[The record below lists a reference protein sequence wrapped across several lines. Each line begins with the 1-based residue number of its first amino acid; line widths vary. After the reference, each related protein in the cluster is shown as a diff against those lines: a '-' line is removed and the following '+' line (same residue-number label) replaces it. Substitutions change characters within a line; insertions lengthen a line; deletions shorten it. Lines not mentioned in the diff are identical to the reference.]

1 MFFFLVLVCGLA
13 VVGCLF
19 FGYHFVLQR
28 RANSRRPHNVTVQF
42 RRSSGITTTTTSS
55 SSPASSST
63 VVDAIS
69 PRRRA
74 ANPRFEA
81 TSVSPQPRNGTTVP
95 VVRNRNETRP
105 SGVSFISPNSMYGYM
120 PKANIL
126 NEIRKPERE
135 LKKEFTVRL
144 APFPHGLNRS
154 LNNSLNGSS
163 QNIHNNNN
171 NNSTNSFMMNGGI
184 AQQQQTTTS
193 NEPHRPTPTVTG
205 NNNNSSNTTA
215 APRPSNKRPIFSNDS
230 SEDEATFKKLKNQIL
245 DDIDL
250 DDSEMFDETAAPESA
265 APKKG
270 AKRPTLPFENDLH
283 LSNLSPLKRVKNNEI
298 LSSYSSTSASTESR
312 STLNKRKFQHSP
324 EESANSNNGSSN
336 SQTKVKKR
344 TYIEELELLT
354 SDQSPYYKNIYNTE
368 SSTSTTTTTPKRT
381 TLPSLLPSKDQQ
393 NSNSAAPT
401 INGGQRLNDQ
411 LATTTTTTTTSA
423 INEPDVIDLI
433 DDSEVDDDDDDDDD
447 DISLNTDASV
457 HPVADDNEDGDDDRE
472 EDGGGEII
480 ELPKPPKPTEQVFS
494 IKDHEYDKKKSKNRL
509 NRFLEAVQQGS
520 SSSGDSTT
528 STESPENLKLNS
540 SSSTTPLLSSKL
552 TNGTTGLGVTKAPG
566 LIASSSSSS
575 SSSSSTSLPVLPVPP
590 TTTFNFGASTASNG
604 IITFGAKLGATQPQ
618 PTTAPPPPPLTTTI
632 ERTVS
637 SGPIV
642 SRVNSPPAKRDVSSM
657 FGTSTNTPAGGPV
670 WSELPSSLLPG
681 EHSLPKSDQSAG
693 EWRGEE
699 MKTA

>member
-1 MFFFLVLVCGLA
+1 
-13 VVGCLF
+13 
-19 FGYHFVLQR
+19 
-28 RANSRRPHNVTVQF
+28 
-42 RRSSGITTTTTSS
+42 
-55 SSPASSST
+55 
-63 VVDAIS
+63 
-69 PRRRA
+69 
-74 ANPRFEA
+74 
-81 TSVSPQPRNGTTVP
+81 
-95 VVRNRNETRP
+95 
-105 SGVSFISPNSMYGYM
+105 M

-154 LNNSLNGSS
+154 LVGGGGSPSMSSLNSPRSPENNSLNGSS
-163 QNIHNNNN
+163 QNIHNNN

-205 NNNNSSNTTA
+205 NSSSSTTA

-230 SEDEATFKKLKNQIL
+230 SEDEATFKKKLKNQIL

-411 LATTTTTTTTSA
+411 LATTTTTTTSA

-447 DISLNTDASV
+447 DDNCDEGNLAASY
-457 HPVADDNEDGDDDRE
+457 R
-472 EDGGGEII
+472 DGGFGDHGTNDSLADEP
-480 ELPKPPKPTEQVFS
+480 EESSAFGGKFS
-494 IKDHEYDKKKSKNRL
+494 MKAKNG
-509 NRFLEAVQQGS
+509 AVQPNVLKTNAFLYFFRISKASQISHSTRGHPS
-520 SSSGDSTT
+520 LGDGHSGFRGANNRSVLDSKPR
-528 STESPENLKLNS
+528 SNER
-540 SSSTTPLLSSKL
+540 
-552 TNGTTGLGVTKAPG
+552 
-566 LIASSSSSS
+566 
-575 SSSSSTSLPVLPVPP
+575 
-590 TTTFNFGASTASNG
+590 FGN
-604 IITFGAKLGATQPQ
+604 
-618 PTTAPPPPPLTTTI
+618 
-632 ERTVS
+632 VS
-637 SGPIV
+637 
-642 SRVNSPPAKRDVSSM
+642 VN
-657 FGTSTNTPAGGPV
+657 
-670 WSELPSSLLPG
+670 
-681 EHSLPKSDQSAG
+681 
-693 EWRGEE
+693 
-699 MKTA
+699 